1 MIDVKFYFKLPS
13 SSTNNNCS
21 DKTANIYWSII
32 MFQELC
38 LDCLSL
44 IFKMLI
50 IMIFIKCY
58 YYDHFTEKRNWSF
71 KRLDSFINVT
81 YLESDRAEILT

>member
-21 DKTANIYWSII
+21 DKTVNIYWSIT

-38 LDCLSL
+38 LGHFSL

-50 IMIFIKCY
+50 IIIFIKYY
-58 YYDHFTEKRNWSF
+58 YYDHFTEKKKLKF
-71 KRLDSFINVT
+71 QEVK
-81 YLESDRAEILT
+81 